1 MSVAQYDT
9 KFNHLIKY
17 VPMYDTD
24 EWQKAQ
30 KFMSG
35 LRVDLLQALSTWSI
49 ESYEEALSKSLTTE
63 RNLLQQG
70 HISRNCQKRKET
82 PPVKDMLK
90 VVCFQCN
97 QPGHYSSNCPKK
109 PRLGQAD
116 GPTEKAGEACGTC
129 QGRVYNLTKEDVG
142 TNPAV
147 VQGTLFISDT
157 PTHALID
164 PGLTHSFMSYA
175 LATSLGVDTKHME
188 SPIII
193 STSMGKSTR
202 SSKVIEECEISLSDA
217 RFQVDLILLEV
228 YDFDIIL
235 GKDFLSKYDASIDCR
250 RKVMTI
256 KKPEGEWVKFWGQ
269 GDPRNR
275 KMISTR
281 KAEKLISQG
290 SHGCIAYARLEEKE
304 IPKLKEVQMVRE
316 YEDVFPEDLPG
327 LPPPREIE
335 FLVDLV
341 PGTKLISIPPYRM
354 ALAEMRELRSQLQE
368 LTDKGFIRLS
378 TSPWGTPVLFV
389 KKKDGSLRMCIDYR
403 QLNKTT
409 VKNKYPLPRIDEL
422 FDQLQGAKIFSKI
435 DLRS

>member
-9 KFNHLIKY
+9 KFNQLIKY

-49 ESYEEALSKSLTTE
+49 ESYEEALSKALTME

-70 HISRNCQKRKET
+70 HISRDYRKRKET
-82 PPVKDMLK
+82 PPVKDLSK

-97 QPGHYSSNCPKK
+97 QLGHYSSNCPKR

-116 GPTEKAGEACGTC
+116 GLTKKAREACGTR

-142 TNPAV
+142 TNPV
-147 VQGTLFISDT
+147 VMQGTLFISNT
-157 PTHALID
+157 LVHALID
-164 PGLTHSFMSYA
+164 PGSTHLFMSYA
-175 LATSLGVDTKHME
+175 LATSLGVETKLME

-193 STSMGKSTR
+193 STPMGKSTR

-217 RFQVDLILLEV
+217 LFQVDLILLEV

-235 GKDFLSKYDASIDCR
+235 GMDFLSKYDANIDCR

-256 KKPEGEWVKFWGQ
+256 KKLEGEWVKFRGQ
-269 GDPRNR
+269 GNPRNG
-275 KMISTR
+275 KMISAR

-304 IPKLKEVQMVRE
+304 VPKLKEVRIVRE

-335 FLVDLV
+335 FSVELV
-341 PGTKLISIPPYRM
+341 PGTKPISIPPYRM
-354 ALAEMRELRSQLQE
+354 AQTEMRELRSQLQE
-368 LTDKGFIRLS
+368 LIDK
-378 TSPWGTPVLFV
+378 
-389 KKKDGSLRMCIDYR
+389 
-403 QLNKTT
+403 
-409 VKNKYPLPRIDEL
+409 
-422 FDQLQGAKIFSKI
+422 
-435 DLRS
+435 